1 MSKGITNSR
10 ASELLSVYGENVL
23 TPAQRDPWYVMLLD
37 GFKDPLIIILSVA
50 AVLSLIIG
58 IIKTEFMEPIG
69 IIAAIALAVGIGF
82 WNTYSASKKFDL
94 LLSYADDTLV
104 KVYRDGKLIEVPRRS
119 LVPEDVIVLEAGEEV
134 PADLQVLEGYCM
146 CDEASFTGESK
157 PVRKEPYTNLE
168 GTTYP
173 ANKLLRG
180 SVILEG
186 RVEAK
191 ITETGDCTVLGNM
204 ARQASEITDV
214 ETPLNKQLDRLAELI
229 NKIAFWSAGILI
241 VALVGKY
248 FLIDQAYVG
257 KELLGIVNDMLQF
270 LMIAVAL
277 IVVAVPE
284 GLPMAVTLAL
294 AYSMKKMANEN
305 NLIKK
310 MHACETLGATT
321 LILTDKTGTL
331 TENKMTVVFKS
342 VNIGYNDIVLN
353 STAFNHVGNPTEQ
366 ALIRSL
372 STTDEAIQATRAKY
386 PIIYREEFNSDRKYM
401 KSIYKAE
408 DNRYIV
414 LVKGAPEIVRGFCI
428 ENESDSYKV
437 EQSRGRRVIGFAIR
451 VDETTDTFESN
462 ENLEYLGHVSIEDPI
477 RSNVPD
483 AIRQARKAGIKVK
496 IVTGDNAET
505 AAEIARQAKI
515 SDYPQVVLGKDILNS
530 NLSIVDKADIFA
542 RTRPED
548 KQLLVKKFQ
557 ALGEVVA
564 MTGDG
569 TNDAPA
575 LNHAEVGIA
584 MNNGTDV
591 AKEAA
596 DVVLLDNSFPS
607 IITGIKWGRSLYK
620 NIQHFI
626 LFQLTINV
634 VAILTAIIGPF
645 IGVNLPFT
653 VTQMLWV
660 NLIMDTFA
668 ALALATEPANDSV
681 MLEKPRDPKAFIITT
696 DMWLAIGG
704 VGIVFFVLMIAL
716 LVTNYVNLTQFFT
729 IFVMLQWWNLFN
741 ARVFGQDRSIFDGL
755 GQNWA
760 FTGIALVIL
769 LGQFLIVQFG
779 GEMFRTEP
787 LSLAQWLCIIG
798 GTSLVAVFGEGLHC
812 IKRIVC

>member
-1 MSKGITNSR
+1 MKGITNER
-10 ASELLSVYGENVL
+10 AQELRLQYGENVL
-23 TPAQRDPWYVMLLD
+23 SPAKRDPWYIMLLD

-50 AVLSLIIG
+50 AILSLVIG
-58 IIKTEFMEPIG
+58 IIKAEYMEPIG
-69 IIAAIALAVGIGF
+69 IIAAIILAVGIGF

-94 LLSYADDTLV
+94 LLAYADDTPV
-104 KVYRDGKLIEVPRRS
+104 KVYRNGDIIDIPRRG
-119 LVPEDVIVLEAGEEV
+119 LVPGDYIIIEAGEEV
-134 PADLQVLEGYCM
+134 PADVNILYGTCS
-146 CDEASFTGESK
+146 CDESSFTGESK
-157 PVRKEPYTNLE
+157 PVNKGPLSAEKEGLFVQQ
-168 GTTYP
+168 
-173 ANKLLRG
+173 NKLLRG
-180 SVILEG
+180 SVLLEG
-186 RVEAK
+186 RVECVV
-191 ITETGDCTVLGNM
+191 EQTGDNTILGGM

-214 ETPLNKQLDRLAELI
+214 ETPLNIQLNRLASLI

-241 VALVGKY
+241 LSLIGKY
-248 FLIDQAYVG
+248 CFIDQAYIG
-257 KELLGIVNDMLQF
+257 KETLGIVNDILQF

-294 AYSMKKMANEN
+294 AYSMRKMANEN

-331 TENKMTVVFKS
+331 TENKMKVVYCH
-342 VNIGYNDIVLN
+342 VNIGFDDIVLN

-372 STTDEAIQATRAKY
+372 NTTDEAITKEREKY
-386 PIIYREEFNSDRKYM
+386 HIVYREEFNSDRKYM
-401 KSIYKAE
+401 RTDYEAE
-408 DNRYIV
+408 DGRTIA
-414 LVKGAPEIVRGFCI
+414 LLKGAPEIIVSYCKDV
-428 ENESDSYKV
+428 DSSFIDAFK
-437 EQSRGRRVIGFAIR
+437 EDQSKGRRCIGFAKK
-451 VDETTDTFESN
+451 VEDEFE
-462 ENLEYLGHVSIEDPI
+462 YIGHVSIEDPV

-483 AIRQARKAGIKVK
+483 AIKQAKEAGIKVK

-505 AAEIARQAKI
+505 AKEIARQAKI
-515 SDYPQVVLGKDILNS
+515 ADYPNVLLGKDIVNA
-530 NLSIVDKADIFA
+530 NLSVVSNTDVFA

-634 VAILTAIIGPF
+634 VAILTAVTGPF

-668 ALALATEPANDSV
+668 ALALATEPASDTVMND
-681 MLEKPRDPKAFIITT
+681 KPRNPKEFIITSSMCLT
-696 DMWLAIGG
+696 IGSVG
-704 VGIVFFVLMIAL
+704 VIFYTIVLLL
-716 LVTNYVNLTQFFT
+716 LVMEWVNLTQFFT

-741 ARVFGQDRSIFDGL
+741 ARVFEQDRSIFDGL
-755 GQNWA
+755 GKNWA

-769 LGQFLIVQFG
+769 IGQFLIVQFG

-787 LSLAQWLCIIG
+787 LTWEQWLYIIG
-798 GTSLVAVFGEGLHC
+798 GTSLVAICRELIYQC
-812 IKRIVC
+812 RRIC